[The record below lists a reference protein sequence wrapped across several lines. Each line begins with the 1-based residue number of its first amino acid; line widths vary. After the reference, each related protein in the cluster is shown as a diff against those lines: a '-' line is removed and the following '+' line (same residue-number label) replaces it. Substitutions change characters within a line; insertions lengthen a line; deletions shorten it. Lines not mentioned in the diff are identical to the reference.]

1 MAGMEWLG
9 GATGLSR
16 SDVGQC
22 SVSASGAPSIAQWLF
37 ELRGS
42 INRLWPA

>member
-9 GATGLSR
+9 GVTGLSR
-16 SDVGQC
+16 SDARQR
-22 SVSASGAPSIAQWLF
+22 SVNASGAPSIAQRLF